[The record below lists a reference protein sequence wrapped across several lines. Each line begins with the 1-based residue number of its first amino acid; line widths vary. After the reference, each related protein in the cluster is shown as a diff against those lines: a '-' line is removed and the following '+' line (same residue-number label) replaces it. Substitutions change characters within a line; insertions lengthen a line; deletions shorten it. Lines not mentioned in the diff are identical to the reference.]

1 MGKCFTIAF
10 APIFISVIRHGCTL
24 WILRTAANRTP
35 RAPPN
40 LKPVG
45 PWPFLS
51 IHAHRRAE
59 EIGTVSMRVDGR
71 LIDLFSSTSADDDGI
86 SFQLMV
92 PPSRTPT
99 KRPRQKGRPMSPGS
113 PELLDTES
121 PTARVAHAA
130 RHRADT
136 PELTMTLDTHF
147 STLKV
152 RTQAQPQHNS
162 MSRGVF

>member
-1 MGKCFTIAF
+1 MFHHRVCAHFHLCHSPRLHPLDPQNGREPHPPRTTEPEARRPMAF
-10 APIFISVIRHGCTL
+10 PINTRSPTSRGN
-24 WILRTAANRTP
+24 WY
-35 RAPPN
+35 
-40 LKPVG
+40 G
-45 PWPFLS
+45 
-51 IHAHRRAE
+51 
-59 EIGTVSMRVDGR
+59 MRVDGR